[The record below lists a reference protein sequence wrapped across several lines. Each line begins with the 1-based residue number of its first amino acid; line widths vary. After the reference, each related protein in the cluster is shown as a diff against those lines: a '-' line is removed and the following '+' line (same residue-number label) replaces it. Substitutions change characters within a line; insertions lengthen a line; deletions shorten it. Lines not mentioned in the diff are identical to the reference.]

1 MDGPKTN
8 HHGED
13 SALELAVL
21 DRHYT
26 VKLFQRMLL
35 DPKRKICRFFNLK
48 LYRCLQRAGFGVSMC
63 RLATAPQLFYP
74 SVLTSCL
81 IHLWALAERL
91 TCLDVRS
98 VMPLMRCPSFE
109 VEDSLA
115 EPGWES
121 NDRRLGR
128 AVRVFSTTSLILSAK
143 NLPRQRVVHPHSI
156 NHLSIPAMSLR
167 GTRICLSN
175 APKRQN
181 TSSPRPL
188 FWFSR
193 VATAKL
199 LPGARV
205 MDEVTSALAGKN
217 FIQTC
222 GWLKRL
228 TGPLSH

>member
-8 HHGED
+8 HHSED
-13 SALELAVL
+13 SAL
-21 DRHYT
+21 HYT
-26 VKLFQRMLL
+26 VKLFQRILL
-35 DPKRKICRFFNLK
+35 DPKRNICRFFNLK
-48 LYRCLQRAGFGVSMC
+48 YHYCLQRTGFGVSMC
-63 RLATAPQLFYP
+63 QLATTHELFYP
-74 SVLTSCL
+74 SMLTSCL
-81 IHLWALAERL
+81 IHLCALVKTL

-143 NLPRQRVVHPHSI
+143 NLLRQRVVHPHSI

-175 APKRQN
+175 APKGQN
-181 TSSPRPL
+181 TSSPRSL
-188 FWFSR
+188 F
-193 VATAKL
+193 
-199 LPGARV
+199 
-205 MDEVTSALAGKN
+205 
-217 FIQTC
+217 
-222 GWLKRL
+222 
-228 TGPLSH
+228 